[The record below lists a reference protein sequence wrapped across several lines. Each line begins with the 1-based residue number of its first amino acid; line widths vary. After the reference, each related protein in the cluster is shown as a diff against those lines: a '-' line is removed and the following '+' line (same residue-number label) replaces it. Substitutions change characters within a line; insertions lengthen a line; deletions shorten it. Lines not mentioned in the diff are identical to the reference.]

1 VTPAAQHFEVVAA
14 RLDAPS
20 DEVRALQ
27 ASLSAAEQHRAGRFR
42 FERHRRRFVVARGRL
57 RKLLGERLGVPAEKV
72 ELAHG
77 ANGKPCLKH
86 NGWHFNVSHCDDV
99 ALFAFSKAFEIGVDV
114 EAIRPIRGAD
124 TIAAQFFS
132 PREKEAYAALAPN
145 DKALGFLHC
154 WTRKEALVKAIGE
167 GLSMPLERFDVAHAP
182 GWRLH
187 SFFPLPG
194 FIGAVACQHG

>member
-1 VTPAAQHFEVVAA
+1 MPRATDDFEVAVA
-14 RLDAPS
+14 RLDASP
-20 DEVRALQ
+20 DELRSFGAL
-27 ASLSAAEQHRAGRFR
+27 LCAAETQRAKRFR
-42 FERHRRRFVVARGRL
+42 FERHRRRFIVARARL
-57 RKLLGERLGVPAEKV
+57 RKLLAARLGIAPHEV
-72 ELAHG
+72 ELAYG

-194 FIGAVACQHG
+194 FIGAVACPHG

>member
-1 VTPAAQHFEVVAA
+1 MVA

-20 DEVRALQ
+20 DELRALRE
-27 ASLSAAEQHRAGRFR
+27 SLCAAEQQRAGRFR
-42 FERHRRRFVVARGRL
+42 FERHRRRFVVARGHL

-167 GLSMPLERFDVAHAP
+167 GLSMPLDQFDVAHAP

-194 FIGAVACQHG
+194 FIGAVACPHG

>member
-1 VTPAAQHFEVVAA
+1 VVA

-77 ANGKPCLKH
+77 VNGKPCLKH
-86 NGWHFNVSHCDDV
+86 NSWHFNVSHCDDV

-132 PREKEAYAALAPN
+132 AREKEAYAALAPN

-167 GLSMPLERFDVAHAP
+167 GLSMPLEQFDVAHAP

-187 SFFPLPG
+187 SFFPIAG